1 MHCKWITWGQW
12 RYLTAANQPMKK
24 RMGLWIV
31 YCLICWAA
39 LKRVESEGDQEEE
52 EGEEEHW
59 SGRGE
64 RRRITTFP
72 EQQDVTKMWL
82 RSEEGWN
89 VRIKWE
95 KKGETPNYNPPW
107 ATRKFG
113 CQVIKWRY
121 SENKERN
128 ERWWATQC
136 NSGCKVWQEWRL
148 SLPSCKNPQP
158 APEQQHHDH
167 IGDDN
172 SDADYDDMIMTTMV
186 MINFLHW
193 RFHRRISNQH
203 YDAPSKLNVSDQ
215 CEPNKLHDEGSIGDV
230 AFLPFALDSC
240 ALTPTVPSLV
250 QLVPLIVLSW

>member
-1 MHCKWITWGQW
+1 MEKIKIEETKEKTRKRWGDGRPSAIVAAKCDGKDKNW
-12 RYLTAANQPMKK
+12 RDKRENMKK
-24 RMGLWIV
+24 M
-31 YCLICWAA
+31 
-39 LKRVESEGDQEEE
+39 
-52 EGEEEHW
+52 
-59 SGRGE
+59 
-64 RRRITTFP
+64 
-72 EQQDVTKMWL
+72 
-82 RSEEGWN
+82 
-89 VRIKWE
+89 
-95 KKGETPNYNPPW
+95 
-107 ATRKFG
+107 
-113 CQVIKWRY
+113 
-121 SENKERN
+121 
-128 ERWWATQC
+128 RWWATRC

-172 SDADYDDMIMTTMV
+172 SDADYDDMIMTTM
-186 MINFLHW
+186 MMMNFLHW

-230 AFLPFALDSC
+230 AFLPFPLDSC